1 MKRIYAIKYY
11 DIGVMDYSSVMYE
24 SVEEAYKEV
33 HKLGFTERL
42 GFLYYRHETRKFETV
57 EIEIFKFKKEEINNL
72 VKNENVGARDALVMM
87 LFASGGC

>member
-1 MKRIYAIKYY
+1 MKRIYGWQYY
-11 DIGVMDYSSVMYE
+11 DIVVGDYSQVFYE

-57 EIEIFKFKKEEINNL
+57 EIEMFELKERE
-72 VKNENVGARDALVMM
+72 
-87 LFASGGC
+87 

>member
-11 DIGVMDYSSVMYE
+11 DIGVMDYSSFMYE

-42 GFLYYRHETRKFETV
+42 GFLYYRHKTRKFETV
-57 EIEIFKFKKEEINNL
+57 EIEIFKLKE
-72 VKNENVGARDALVMM
+72 MM
-87 LFASGGC
+87 

>member
-24 SVEEAYKEV
+24 SIEEAYKSV

-42 GFLYYRHETRKFETV
+42 GFLYYKYLYLIV
-57 EIEIFKFKKEEINNL
+57 
-72 VKNENVGARDALVMM
+72 
-87 LFASGGC
+87 

>member
-42 GFLYYRHETRKFETV
+42 DFLYYRHETRKFETV
-57 EIEIFKFKKEEINNL
+57 EIEIFYLKEMI
-72 VKNENVGARDALVMM
+72 
-87 LFASGGC
+87 

>member
-42 GFLYYRHETRKFETV
+42 DFLDYRQETRKCETV
-57 EIEIFKFKKEEINNL
+57 EIEIFELKER
-72 VKNENVGARDALVMM
+72 V
-87 LFASGGC
+87 